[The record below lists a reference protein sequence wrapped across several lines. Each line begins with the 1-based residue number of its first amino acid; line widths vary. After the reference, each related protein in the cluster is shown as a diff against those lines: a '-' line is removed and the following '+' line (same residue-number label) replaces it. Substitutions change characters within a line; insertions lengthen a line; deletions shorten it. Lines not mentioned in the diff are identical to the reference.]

1 MKRRK
6 RRPKKESEPLRYLV
20 FIRRT
25 ATGYSLDVP
34 DLPGCVAVAKTVNTA
49 RRLIAEAIG
58 YHLELMQ
65 ENGEAIPQPRQSI
78 KFSGDETSE
87 EEFCTW
93 VVVKTP
99 EPVSS

>member
-1 MKRRK
+1 MKRNSRK
-6 RRPKKESEPLRYLV
+6 ATKKPEPLRYLV

-25 ATGYSLDVP
+25 ATGYSVDVP
-34 DLPGCVAVAKTVNTA
+34 DLPGCVAVAKTINSA

-65 ENGEAIPQPRQSI
+65 ESGEDVPPPRQSI
-78 KFSGDETSE
+78 EFTVDESSE

-93 VVVKTP
+93 VEVKTP
-99 EPVSS
+99 EP